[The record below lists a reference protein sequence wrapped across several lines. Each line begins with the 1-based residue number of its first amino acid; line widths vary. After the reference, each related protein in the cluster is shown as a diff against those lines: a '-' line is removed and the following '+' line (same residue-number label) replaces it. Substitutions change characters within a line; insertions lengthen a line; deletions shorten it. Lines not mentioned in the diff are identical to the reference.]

1 MRHDSMKKEENVAT
15 WVGRIDWILLGIVF
29 VLSALGVYNLHSA
42 AASSAQSFHLAQMLW
57 FLLGGVLMTLIALID
72 TRIFARW
79 SYVFYGAVILLLVA
93 VMFFGTEL
101 NGSQRWLNLGVFLMQ
116 PSELLKIAVILI
128 TARFFQERGQEES
141 YSLRQ
146 LVVIF
151 GLVGGGLIFVLKQP
165 DLGTSLIIL
174 AIFMTMVLFEGVRS
188 TSLIALIVAAI
199 IAVPVAWT
207 FGLKDYQKDRVVAMF
222 DLDADRQGQAWQVR
236 QSIIAFG
243 SGRMWGKGEGTQ
255 IQKGFVPEH
264 QNDFIAA
271 NWAEERGFMG
281 MLFLLAVYLAFIIS
295 ALNVS
300 RKARDR
306 FGVHVGVGVAA
317 LFFWHVVIN
326 IGMVTGALPVVGLTL
341 PLMSY
346 GGSSLL
352 TMLVGVGL
360 LLNVSAHR
368 GNFG

>member
-1 MRHDSMKKEENVAT
+1 MKHDESVAG
-15 WVGRIDWILLGIVF
+15 WMQRIDWLLLALVF
-29 VLSALGVYNLHSA
+29 AISTLGVYNLHSA

-57 FLLGGVLMTLIALID
+57 FLLGGVLMALIALVD

-79 SYVFYGAVILLLVA
+79 CYVFYGAVILLLIA

-116 PSELLKIAVILI
+116 PSELLKIAVILV
-128 TARFFQERGQEES
+128 TARYFQDRGQDEG

-146 LVVIF
+146 LLMLFAI
-151 GLVGGGLIFVLKQP
+151 VGGGVVFVLKQP
-165 DLGTSLIIL
+165 DLGTSMIIL

-188 TSLIALIVAAI
+188 TTLVSLVVAAMIAL
-199 IAVPVAWT
+199 PLAWT
-207 FGLKDYQKDRVVAMF
+207 FGLKSYQKDRIVAMF

-243 SGRMWGKGEGTQ
+243 SGQAWGKGQFEGTQ

-264 QNDFIAA
+264 ENDFIAA
-271 NWAEERGFMG
+271 SWGEERGFIG
-281 MLFLLAVYLAFIIS
+281 MLFLLGLYLALIGW
-295 ALNVS
+295 AL
-300 RKARDR
+300 RIARYARDR
-306 FGVHVGVGVAA
+306 FGVQVGVGVAA
-317 LFFWHVVIN
+317 LFFWHVFVN
-326 IGMVTGALPVVGLTL
+326 IAMVTGLLPVVGLTL

-352 TMLVGVGL
+352 TMLAGIGL
-360 LLNVSAHR
+360 LLNVSMR
-368 GNFG
+368 KGPMG